1 MSLLKWFSKP
11 TLERWHR
18 DRNLFGWISETLE
31 ISIGSACSVITWRFV
46 VQNESIR
53 ETDREND
60 SVGVYLPRNQRTRA
74 NLGSQHQINGQLA
87 VKQTAAGDFLLHPTP
102 ELMLCCCLIFGC
114 CVSSFAH
121 RRQDEDGLQ
130 LVVYAVFLVGAIVVG
145 YGLEASAN
153 LILLGYVPWA
163 MCVAMAAS
171 LSGHHFYRLRR
182 LDSGMKRKDEEKD
195 RPLK

>member
-1 MSLLKWFSKP
+1 MSLLKWVSQP
-11 TLERWHR
+11 TFERRHR
-18 DRNLFGWISETLE
+18 DLNLLGWISETLE

-46 VQNESIR
+46 VQNES
-53 ETDREND
+53 TREND
-60 SVGVYLPRNQRTRA
+60 SEND
-74 NLGSQHQINGQLA
+74 SHQINGQLA

-121 RRQDEDGLQ
+121 RRQDQDGLQ
-130 LVVYAVFLVGAIVVG
+130 IAVYAVFLVGAIVVG

-163 MCVAMAAS
+163 MCVAMATS
-171 LSGHHFYRLRR
+171 LSGHHFYRLRK
-182 LDSGMKRKDEEKD
+182 LDSGMKLKDEEKD